1 MIEVTSFDGQNWLIM
16 PAGRG
21 VSQAAPAPA
30 DQEFLMVLS
39 GVALVNFPGLPVDDW
54 HRDTASIVPD
64 FGPALDSAID
74 LYGVPRPAG
83 TEGSQYTTGFQL
95 VNWVPFAG
103 LGSVFAPHG
112 TPDIGFAV
120 DTWRPLPFAT
130 ATNLAGAPVNQLFA
144 GIAVDVA
151 ARDTAAILY
160 RVGFQVTLLGRIRFL
175 QEPTIEVKH

>member
-21 VSQAAPAPA
+21 VSQAAPTPA

-39 GVALVNFPGLPVDDW
+39 GVALVNLPGLAVDDW

-64 FGPALDSAID
+64 IGGALDSAID

-83 TEGSQYTTGFQL
+83 TEGTQYTTGFQL
-95 VNWVPFAG
+95 VNWAPFAG

-112 TPDIGFAV
+112 TPDVGFAV
-120 DTWRPLPFAT
+120 DTWRPLPFTT
-130 ATNLAGAPVNQLFA
+130 ANNLAGQPVSQLFA

-160 RVGFQVTLLGRIRFL
+160 RVGFQITLLGRIRFL
-175 QEPTIEVKH
+175 KEEVIEVKH